1 MSQEPDK
8 KSLEELIRELLTAGA
23 VKLALESVDGSA
35 APGLVFFLKDL
46 TRQVSPKLLD
56 QADLTL
62 PLSAEGLATLNRLRE
77 IVAQNRELGELSVKD
92 PMTSLYNYRFFEI
105 QLQVEMD
112 RVKRSGRPCC
122 LMIIDLDRFKPVND
136 RFGHQVGNEVLQAVA
151 RILIKEVR
159 KVDIVTRYGGDEFA
173 IILPDTSAPR
183 ASRLAERIRQAL
195 ASDPQV
201 GGYGVSASFGLAT
214 HHFGE
219 TDGFAVLVEHA
230 DQAMY
235 QAKREGG
242 NRVQVYEEEAIERG
256 ATQVT
261 AQEKDA
267 LMGDKG
273 K

>member
-1 MSQEPDK
+1 
-8 KSLEELIRELLTAGA
+8 
-23 VKLALESVDGSA
+23 VKLALESVDGSED
-35 APGLVFFLKDL
+35 PGLVFFLKDL
-46 TRQVSPKLLD
+46 TRQVSPKLLA

-62 PLSAEGLATLNRLRE
+62 PLSAEGLAALNRFKE

-92 PMTSLYNYRFFEI
+92 PMTSLYNYRFFEM

-122 LMIIDLDRFKPVND
+122 LMMIDLDRFKPVND
-136 RFGHQVGNEVLQAVA
+136 RFGHQAGNEVLQTVA

-173 IILPDTSAPR
+173 VILPDTSASR
-183 ASRLAERIRQAL
+183 ASMLAERIRLAL
-195 ASDPQV
+195 LSDPQV
-201 GGYGVSASFGLAT
+201 GGYGVSASFGLASNS
-214 HHFGE
+214 FGGM
-219 TDGFAVLVEHA
+219 DGFAELVEHA

-242 NRVQVYEEEAIERG
+242 NQVRVHEEAAVEGR

-261 AQEKDA
+261 AQERDA
-267 LMGDKG
+267 LMGNKA